1 MDTSHSKKL
10 MLASSKQIQIYELI
24 NKIQNVLNTE
34 NLLPR
39 ECCIEFNK
47 LIKIK
52 LSIFSTRVYL
62 FCQKYGWNAKKMA
75 RHGAQVQG
83 SWIKAQ
89 FGEKHLPAQNKWT
102 QVFFSCFLVKKSCD
116 HLVHWRVDVEIHHE
130 KRLHAEN
137 RSERLQNELDKLQKQ
152 FDLFKE
158 ILMSDN
164 NSAYQSA
171 IKRSQLMF
179 TNYSENNFYDDQHRI
194 THKSHA
200 NLNGFRDSAKCENKE
215 NQFKEKKRFVEIDY

>member
-34 NLLPR
+34 NLLPQFIYFAKNMDEMR
-39 ECCIEFNK
+39 KKWLDTELKCKDLESK
-47 LIKIK
+47 LNLEKSIYQRKINELK
-52 LSIFSTRVYL
+52 
-62 FCQKYGWNAKKMA
+62 
-75 RHGAQVQG
+75 
-83 SWIKAQ
+83 
-89 FGEKHLPAQNKWT
+89 
-102 QVFFSCFLVKKSCD
+102 
-116 HLVHWRVDVEIHHE
+116 VDVEIHHE

-215 NQFKEKKRFVEIDY
+215 NQFKEKKRLVEIDY